1 MVGGGL
7 FYNDPREIARRDIY
21 RASKKRL
28 AIKLANSELKLQQG
42 DLTIRASFSNI
53 LRLIFLVNDVLF
65 FKLQSGSLLSK
76 WTFFFAK

>member
-21 RASKKRL
+21 RASKKNRL
-28 AIKLANSELKLQQG
+28 AIKLANSELKLPQG

-53 LRLIFLVNDVLF
+53 L
-65 FKLQSGSLLSK
+65 
-76 WTFFFAK
+76 

>member
-28 AIKLANSELKLQQG
+28 AIKLANSELKLPQG

-53 LRLIFLVNDVLF
+53 L
-65 FKLQSGSLLSK
+65 
-76 WTFFFAK
+76 